1 MYYIFQG
8 ISLMHS
14 GECYPNGSFFFNM
27 HLSTENK
34 LMCVLPDS
42 TLNDGEWVAPNGSL
56 VDCNT
61 GHLYCSSESS
71 PAIISLYADEYF
83 EPSGDGWYKC
93 CLPTNCSDPSTSI
106 ITANIFSKYY
116 YCTQHVSF
124 GTDTL

>member
-1 MYYIFQG
+1 
-8 ISLMHS
+8 MHS
-14 GECYPNGSFFFNM
+14 GECYPNRSFFFNM
-27 HLSTENK
+27 HLTKENK

-61 GHLYCSSESS
+61 GHLHCSIESS
-71 PAIISLYADEYF
+71 PAIISLYVDGYF
-83 EPSGDGWYKC
+83 EPSDDGWYKC

-106 ITANIFSKYY
+106 ITANIFSKYHY
-116 YCTQHVSF
+116 YTQHVSF